1 MLMMMTMMMM
11 VTITMTVSIIMG
23 WWINQ
28 LYHLVVASI
37 DRPRCINEDD
47 ISTRGHQLMRT
58 TH

>member
-1 MLMMMTMMMM
+1 MMTMAMTM
-11 VTITMTVSIIMG
+11 VTITMMVSIIMG

-28 LYHLVVASI
+28 LYHLVVASV
-37 DRPRCINEDD
+37 DRPCCIDEDD